1 MATVTYTYTLGDDD
15 HLIAMHSRAADFY
28 DALHDIDQMC
38 RSVIKYEEEPYESR
52 VQLAEAIRELV
63 SESRMGD
70 IL

>member
-1 MATVTYTYTLGDDD
+1 MATLTYTYTIGEDD
-15 HLIAMHSRAADFY
+15 HLIAMHSRAVYFY

-38 RSVIKYEEEPYESR
+38 RSVEKYEEEPSDDR

-63 SESRMGD
+63 AESGMGE